1 MNQNNSKLNRNQQT
15 INQTHKIKP
24 LKSKKKKL
32 FGDMHAI
39 RLMKFDGKERR
50 EGEAVFEKREGEGD
64 EI

>member
-15 INQTHKIKP
+15 INQTHKIIKII
-24 LKSKKKKL
+24 KKKL

-50 EGEAVFEKREGEGD
+50 DGEAVFENREGE
-64 EI
+64 ERVF

>member
-1 MNQNNSKLNRNQQT
+1 MRQKSTNNKPNPQ
-15 INQTHKIKP
+15 NQTLKII
-24 LKSKKKKL
+24 KKKL